1 MGGQFHNIIN
11 KSIIDEM
18 GNKFIQ
24 VRHNSK
30 IHKVE
35 FVFSEQELLEAKEFD
50 DQYFKGSQRITIEEL
65 RDFRDFGCVLV
76 VRDENTSKVAGVS
89 QILLSSIRQQEVR
102 PGEAFSY
109 GTAGRG
115 FGQILYKAQEVAAR
129 EEGKTKI
136 RLTVRVENTESI
148 RAQLKAGFRIVEYDP
163 TRYGFTEN
171 DGARLIME
179 KDLLHE
185 NFPFDPVKNAKMVK
199 DSAIPIII
207 IPEELDVIIY
217 EKPARLATAVYNED
231 KVNLTSHRIIE
242 RLTAGG
248 YIGTTLIQPEEYGE
262 EPGPKKLIIF
272 QRSDLPPRVENLTL
286 PLKIDSEFRKLRE
299 VIVSYTPEN
308 AQIKEEYAINDV
320 AKKNVNNIDPI
331 AFKDE
336 YNLFIGTLV
345 AQNIRIVHTNA
356 IGKDGKSAI
365 FTRDPAFVIENHF
378 VMGRLVQNQRGYES
392 DSMRQLA
399 TGTQFLDLT
408 KAPHAY
414 LEGGDVIIIDDKT
427 IAVGIGQRTNEAGFI
442 KLQQTFPDYQFIK
455 VYHKHLHLDVLFT
468 MLGKRRCLADIS
480 QLPNSFIEYL
490 KNKIFCIIEAEPAEQ
505 ETLGCNVVAID
516 ENRVITVKE
525 NTVTNQRL
533 MNNGV
538 KVIEVSMPNVVKWGG
553 GPRCMT
559 CPTARY

>member
-1 MGGQFHNIIN
+1 MGDKFYNIIN
-11 KSIIDEM
+11 KSIVDEK

-24 VRHNSK
+24 VRHNRK

-35 FVFSEQELLEAKEFD
+35 IAASEQELLEAKELD
-50 DQYFKGSQRITIEEL
+50 DQYFKGSQRVSIEEL
-65 RDFRDFGCVLV
+65 RDFREFGRVLV
-76 VRDENTSKVAGVS
+76 VRDENTRKVAGVS

-115 FGQILYKAQEVAAR
+115 YGQILYKAQEVAAR
-129 EEGKTKI
+129 EAGKTKI

-148 RAQLKAGFRIVEYDP
+148 RAQFKAGFRIVEYDP
-163 TRYGFTEN
+163 TRYGATVN
-171 DGARLIME
+171 GGARLILQ

-185 NFPFDPVKNAKMVK
+185 NFPFEPEKNAKMLK
-199 DSAIPIII
+199 ERAIPIIFNPDEMEAI
-207 IPEELDVIIY
+207 IFK
-217 EKPARLATAVYNED
+217 KPPRVAAEVYNED
-231 KVNLTSHRIIE
+231 KVYLTTHHIIE
-242 RLTAGG
+242 RLITTG

-262 EPGPKKLIIF
+262 ESGPKKLIIF
-272 QRSDLPPRVENLTL
+272 QRSDLPPRVDNLTL
-286 PLKIDSEFRKLRE
+286 PLKIDSEFKKLRE

-345 AQNIRIVHTNA
+345 AQDIRIVHTNA

-365 FTRDPAFVIENHF
+365 FSRDPAFVIGNHF
-378 VMGRLVQNQRGYES
+378 VMGRLAQNQRAYET
-392 DSMRQLA
+392 DSMRQIA
-399 TGTQFLDLT
+399 SGTQFLDLT
-408 KAPHAY
+408 DDPQAFI
-414 LEGGDVIIIDDKT
+414 EGGDVIIIDDKT
-427 IAVGIGQRTNEAGFI
+427 IAVGIGQRTNDAGLK
-442 KLQQTFPDYQFIK
+442 KLKQNFPEYQFIK
-455 VYHKHLHLDVLFT
+455 VNHKHLHLDVLFT
-468 MLGKRRCLADIS
+468 MLGKKRCLADVT

-490 KNKIFCIIEAEPAEQ
+490 KNNRFQIIEADPAEQ
-505 ETLGCNVVAID
+505 ETLGCNVVAIG
-516 ENRVITVKE
+516 ENRVIGVSE
-525 NTVTNQRL
+525 NTNTNQQLR
-533 MNNGV
+533 NKGI